1 MTTNTASKVMMNNPV
16 KFISWNVKGVN
27 NATKRRRVMSHLQQ
41 LKVDIAFLQETH
53 LCNNNIA
60 WLKQHWVGHVFHSTF
75 NAKARGT
82 VILINKGISFES
94 KQVIKDPNGRYVIVV
109 GQLFSNPVVLVNIY
123 APNFDDPHFFEKM
136 FSLIPNMDTH
146 FLLVGG
152 DLNLVLEV
160 NLDRSSKTSQNPSRS
175 AGVVKNFMNQC
186 GLSDVWRFK
195 FPQTRA
201 YSFFSNV
208 HHTYSRIDYF
218 LLDNRL
224 LPKVKAISYNS
235 IVISDHGAVVL
246 DLNIPNR
253 PPINRIWRLNP
264 LLLSDDIFV
273 ELISNQIQFFLETN
287 TSPEISQ
294 DTLWETLKDD
304 RYFRAHP

>member
-27 NATKRRRVMSHLQQ
+27 NVTKRRRVMSHLQQ

-160 NLDRSSKTSQNPSRS
+160 NLDRSSKTSQTPSRS
-175 AGVVKNFMNQC
+175 AGVVKNFMN
-186 GLSDVWRFK
+186 L
-195 FPQTRA
+195 
-201 YSFFSNV
+201 
-208 HHTYSRIDYF
+208 
-218 LLDNRL
+218 
-224 LPKVKAISYNS
+224 
-235 IVISDHGAVVL
+235 
-246 DLNIPNR
+246 
-253 PPINRIWRLNP
+253 
-264 LLLSDDIFV
+264 
-273 ELISNQIQFFLETN
+273 
-287 TSPEISQ
+287 
-294 DTLWETLKDD
+294 
-304 RYFRAHP
+304 